1 MKLFNCLYTNTY
13 RTCRR
18 RGREVGNKGQGA
30 QILASPLLLATHD
43 FWLPRYNSSLYIFRP
58 SDMPARKRT
67 MTTSPRLLLSED
79 SNVINLGNSLHF
91 KRLAERLCDK
101 FDFRTVVARRTKNSF
116 ISQENIDL
124 KSSKGF
130 L

>member
-1 MKLFNCLYTNTY
+1 
-13 RTCRR
+13 
-18 RGREVGNKGQGA
+18 
-30 QILASPLLLATHD
+30 
-43 FWLPRYNSSLYIFRP
+43 
-58 SDMPARKRT
+58 

-124 KSSKGF
+124 KSKVTSSYHLCVECFSQLSFDSEVYTKSATAADF
-130 L
+130 VYISESNENCEKHSTQR